1 MRTIW
6 LVLGTAS
13 LGLGGIGAVL
23 PLLPT
28 TPFMLLAAYFFSRS
42 SPAIHGWLVE
52 HPVFGGAIRDW
63 NEERAISRRGK
74 AAATIAI
81 ALTML
86 LSLAAGIGPGLLLVQ
101 AAVLGAAL
109 VFVLTRRTAR

>member
-13 LGLGGIGAVL
+13 LGLGGIGAAL

-28 TPFMLLAAYFFSRS
+28 TPFVLLAAYFFSRS
-42 SPAIHGWLVE
+42 SPTLHRWLVE
-52 HPVFGGAIRDW
+52 HPVFGDAIRDW
-63 NEERAISRRGK
+63 QDERAISRRGK

-81 ALTML
+81 VLTMV
-86 LSLAAGIGPGLLLVQ
+86 LSLAAGIDRALLLVQ

>member
-1 MRTIW
+1 MRTLW

-28 TPFMLLAAYFFSRS
+28 TPFVLLAAYFFSRS
-42 SPAIHGWLVE
+42 SPALHSWLVE
-52 HPVFGGAIRDW
+52 HPVFGDAIRNW
-63 NEERAISRRGK
+63 SEERAISRRGK
-74 AAATIAI
+74 VAATIAI
-81 ALTML
+81 VLTML

-109 VFVLTRRTAR
+109 VFVLTRRAAR